1 MNWEDW
7 TLQTI
12 GLYGNGKYLDD
23 IEEDFGV
30 EVFDTEDEMLE
41 IIKLASNEKRPRLGD
56 RIASELFRAII
67 ERATKELENAKE
79 EDFDFVCNG
88 VLDTQLYCKE
98 EVVSSWDDI
107 VEIYE
112 KEDTL

>member
-41 IIKLASNEKRPRLGD
+41 IKKDGFFLFLFTSACASVHFSVYSY
-56 RIASELFRAII
+56 IAFNKFS
-67 ERATKELENAKE
+67 
-79 EDFDFVCNG
+79 
-88 VLDTQLYCKE
+88 
-98 EVVSSWDDI
+98 
-107 VEIYE
+107 
-112 KEDTL
+112 

>member
-1 MNWEDW
+1 M
-7 TLQTI
+7 
-12 GLYGNGKYLDD
+12 
-23 IEEDFGV
+23 
-30 EVFDTEDEMLE
+30 
-41 IIKLASNEKRPRLGD
+41 
-56 RIASELFRAII
+56 FRATI